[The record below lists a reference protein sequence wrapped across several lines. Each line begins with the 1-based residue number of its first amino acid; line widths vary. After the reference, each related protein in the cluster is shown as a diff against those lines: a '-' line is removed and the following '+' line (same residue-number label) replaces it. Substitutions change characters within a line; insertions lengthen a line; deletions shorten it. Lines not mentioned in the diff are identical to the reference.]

1 MFTLHLQNDCEPRGY
16 VQMDDPAHT
25 QTRDM
30 DLDKF
35 RRGKWLRTQ
44 SYTYGQGLSGSS
56 GIPSVP
62 SGASSSS
69 STSREH
75 RKTAPSGGPSGA
87 GSMFA
92 AANAARGRRVGVPV
106 KGLSTLDE
114 DASSSGH
121 EDSES
126 NDLHDSPCPP
136 PSKGTSR
143 VPSLGNGRS
152 TVDRSQPFG
161 STMALRR

>member
-1 MFTLHLQNDCEPRGY
+1 
-16 VQMDDPAHT
+16 MDDPAYTHA
-25 QTRDM
+25 RDM

-44 SYTYGQGLSGSS
+44 SYTYGQTSSGSS
-56 GIPSVP
+56 DFL
-62 SGASSSS
+62 SSSS
-69 STSREH
+69 GTGSSSATSREH
-75 RKTAPSGGPSGA
+75 RKTAPSGGPSGN

-92 AANAARGRRVGVPV
+92 AANAARGRRAGATV

-121 EDSES
+121 EDNES

-136 PSKGTSR
+136 PSKGPSR
-143 VPSLGNGRS
+143 MSSLGSGRPGL
-152 TVDRSQPFG
+152 DRPGSFS
-161 STMALRR
+161 STMMSRR

>member
-1 MFTLHLQNDCEPRGY
+1 
-16 VQMDDPAHT
+16 MDDPAHT
-25 QTRDM
+25 QARDM

-44 SYTYGQGLSGSS
+44 SYTYGQTLSGSS
-56 GIPSVP
+56 GFPSIA

-69 STSREH
+69 TTSREH

-92 AANAARGRRVGVPV
+92 AANAARGRRAVVTV

-136 PSKGTSR
+136 PSKGPSR
-143 VPSLGNGRS
+143 LSSLSNGRS
-152 TVDRSQPFG
+152 AVDRALSFG
-161 STMALRR
+161 PTVTSRR